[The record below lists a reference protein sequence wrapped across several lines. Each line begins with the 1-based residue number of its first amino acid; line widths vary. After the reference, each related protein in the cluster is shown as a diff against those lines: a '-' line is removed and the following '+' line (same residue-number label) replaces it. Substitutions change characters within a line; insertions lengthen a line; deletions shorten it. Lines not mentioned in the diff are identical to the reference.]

1 MGWELCVG
9 RVRVRLVR
17 VRLVRVRVR
26 VRVRVDRWLI
36 DLALDRR
43 YLG

>member
-9 RVRVRLVR
+9 RVR

>member
-9 RVRVRLVR
+9 RVRVRL
-17 VRLVRVRVR
+17 VRVR

>member
-1 MGWELCVG
+1 MGWKLCVG
-9 RVRVRLVR
+9 RVRVRL
-17 VRLVRVRVR
+17 VR

-36 DLALDRR
+36 DLALDWR

>member
-9 RVRVRLVR
+9 RVRL
-17 VRLVRVRVR
+17 VRVR